1 MTTSTGGQQELRV
14 AMVGHGFMGA
24 AHSQAWRVAPHFFDL
39 PLEVRRSVVVGRD
52 AGRAA
57 AAAAKFG
64 WESSAT
70 DWREVI
76 ARDDVD
82 LVDVVAPGD
91 AHAEVAIAA
100 LEAGKHV
107 LCEKPL
113 GNTLAE
119 AEAMNAA
126 AEKAAASGAKAMVGF
141 SYRRVPAVAFAKQLV
156 AEGAVGQVRQVRASY
171 LQDWLSDASAPMTWR
186 LDKQLAGSGALGDI
200 GAHAIDLVQHV
211 LGTQIAQVSGLMHT
225 FVTERP
231 LSGGRGLSASSSGGA
246 GDEVGKVTV
255 DDAAMA
261 MARTTEGALVS
272 LEASRFATGRKNGLH
287 LEVYGSD
294 GAIVFDLEDM
304 NVLDVYDAREGADR
318 QGFKRILVTEPEHPW
333 MAGWWPAGHIIGYEH
348 TFTHQVVD
356 LVGDIAAGRQPTPS
370 FAEGLQVQ
378 RVLDAL
384 ERSSGEGSAWTPTSA

>member
-1 MTTSTGGQQELRV
+1 MT
-14 AMVGHGFMGA
+14 
-24 AHSQAWRVAPHFFDL
+24 P
-39 PLEVRRSVVVGRD
+39 
-52 AGRAA
+52 GRAA

-141 SYRRVPAVAFAKQLV
+141 SYRRVPAVAFARQLV

-186 LDKQLAGSGALGDI
+186 LDKELAGSGALGDI

-231 LSGGRGLSASSSGGA
+231 LSGGRGLSASSAGGA

-261 MARTTEGALVS
+261 MAAPPRAPWCRWRPRASPPAQERPAPGGLRLRRRHRLRPRGHERARRVRRPRGRGPPGLQARPRHRAGA
-272 LEASRFATGRKNGLH
+272 
-287 LEVYGSD
+287 
-294 GAIVFDLEDM
+294 
-304 NVLDVYDAREGADR
+304 
-318 QGFKRILVTEPEHPW
+318 PW
-333 MAGWWPAGHIIGYEH
+333 MAGWWPAGPHHRLRAHLHPPGGRPGRRH
-348 TFTHQVVD
+348 RRRAPAHAV
-356 LVGDIAAGRQPTPS
+356 LRRGPAGAARP
-370 FAEGLQVQ
+370 
-378 RVLDAL
+378 
-384 ERSSGEGSAWTPTSA
+384 